1 MADLQGAKRKLES
14 VMIDW
19 FTSDTIMLNVMCMLD
34 KVADPNQE
42 TIGIDI
48 RGRTPTLRY
57 NPNFVNSIS
66 KERLEL
72 VMASEGF
79 KVLLR
84 HATTRLKEPKQI
96 SALSS
101 SITVNQ
107 LMNNS
112 IKNLLAGLDEFV
124 PSPEKFHLEPNLFF
138 EQYYRDLMER
148 VNETQ
153 KKIKQIWNSMS
164 QQEKEDLINK
174 ASSSSQGDGEGDG
187 EEKEDQEGQGEGKDS
202 DGFKEY
208 DDQKEAMKDYFDPNG
223 TANQGWGQNDLFDAE
238 LKNFIDEK
246 KNSNLK
252 SWGKFTGEARV
263 EIMAANEPKISYKEI
278 VRKFSRS
285 VIMAETIT
293 SRMKINRRYD
303 IAFPGYR
310 RKYKTK
316 VIFAVDV
323 SGSMSDDD
331 LKEGFAVINSCLKHA
346 ELICVQF
353 DTEIKSIER
362 NVKKARKEFHIMGRG
377 GTDFN
382 AVLEMAD
389 KEQCDGIVIYT
400 DGCADVPK
408 QPKAKVLWLTTRKD
422 YKAPVTWGFHACL
435 DRFED
440 THKC

>member
-1 MADLQGAKRKLES
+1 MADLNEAKRKLES
-14 VMIDW
+14 VMMDW
-19 FTSDTIMLNVMCMLD
+19 FTNDTIMLNVMCMLD

-42 TIGIDI
+42 TMGIDI

-57 NPNFVNSIS
+57 NPNFINSIS

-72 VMASEGF
+72 IMASEGF

-101 SITVNQ
+101 SITINQ

-124 PSPEKFHLEPNLFF
+124 PSPEKFDLEPNLFY

-148 VNETQ
+148 VNEI
-153 KKIKQIWNSMS
+153 KDKIKQIWNSMT
-164 QQEKEDLINK
+164 QKEKEELIKN
-174 ASSSSQGDGEGDG
+174 ASSSGSQEEDQEGQEG
-187 EEKEDQEGQGEGKDS
+187 QEGQGEGKDS

-208 DDQKEAMKDYFDPNG
+208 KDQKEAIKDYFDPNG

-238 LKNFIDEK
+238 LKNFIDDK
-246 KNSNLK
+246 KNSNLTN
-252 SWGKFTGEARV
+252 WGKFTGDARV
-263 EIMAANEPKISYKEI
+263 EIIAANEPKISYKEI
-278 VRKFSRS
+278 IRRFSRS

-303 IAFPGYR
+303 FTFPGYR

-346 ELICVQF
+346 EMIYVQF
-353 DTEIKSIER
+353 DTEIKSVER
-362 NVKKARKEFHIMGRG
+362 NVKKARKEFKVMGRG

-382 AVLEMAD
+382 QVLEMAD
-389 KEQCDGIVIYT
+389 REQCDGIVIYT
-400 DGCADVPK
+400 DGCAAVPK
-408 QPKAKVLWLTTRKD
+408 QPKAKVLWLMHSKD
-422 YKAPVTWGFHACL
+422 LKPPVDWNYVAYL

-440 THKC
+440 AHKC